1 MPCSGSRTLDIY
13 AFPRVSI
20 LPGHEQKVF
29 IPNTTLFTRGLDAD
43 ERVAAS
49 RHQLI
54 HGTVRSLRENSVS
67 YIPFVARNS
76 TTTDSAKIDDPT
88 SNSNSDPDF
97 DDLVEGE
104 ERSIPFDYCI
114 YSLGAKY
121 PSPINVWT
129 HQPSII
135 EHEPPSIVS
144 HLTDHEVHEINPT
157 PRESRVGGGVGV
169 VEVTECRGTKKE
181 GMAWMKAA
189 QERIKEMNKI
199 LIVGGGALGVRES
212 TACYFPSPIPPRMTQ
227 S

>member
-1 MPCSGSRTLDIY
+1 MLDIY

-43 ERVAAS
+43 QRVAAS
-49 RHQLI
+49 RHELI
-54 HGTVRSLRENSVS
+54 HGTVRSLGEDRVS
-67 YIPFVARNS
+67 YIPFVPRNS
-76 TTTDSAKIDDPT
+76 TTTGSESPATRIDDT
-88 SNSNSDPDF
+88 ESRASSDADL
-97 DDLVEGE
+97 DLVEGE
-104 ERSIPFDYCI
+104 ERVIPFDYCI

-135 EHEPPSIVS
+135 SHEPPSIVH
-144 HLTDHEVHEINPT
+144 HLTDHEAHELNPT
-157 PRESRVGGGVGV
+157 PRESRVGGGLGV

-181 GMAWMKAA
+181 GMAWMRAA
-189 QERIKEMNKI
+189 QERIKETDRI

-212 TACYFPSPIPPRMTQ
+212 TGLVTRPLGITMSNI
-227 S
+227 